1 MIQLRVRS
9 EFFFGETFAPLDRL
23 VKRLKALGAPA
34 AGIVDP
40 GTWGHVQWAEECK
53 KEKIIPLFGVI
64 WAWLLLGEPLTLT
77 MAVSGA
83 LILGG
88 VALSQSKPRTS

>member
-1 MIQLRVRS
+1 
-9 EFFFGETFAPLDRL
+9 
-23 VKRLKALGAPA
+23 
-34 AGIVDP
+34 
-40 GTWGHVQWAEECK
+40 
-53 KEKIIPLFGVI
+53 LFGVI
-64 WAWLLLGEPLTLT
+64 WAWLLLGEPLTPT